1 MTINP
6 QSDKTNHLILAV
18 DGSEHANAAIQL
30 IQNLP
35 LPSTCKITVLSVL
48 IPRNAQY
55 HAALEHFMEQT
66 KLLLESEEYHVET
79 HLLTGYPA
87 EQIIDFTN
95 QHKPDLIVL
104 GAKGLRGTPRILLGG
119 VAQQVIEYAC
129 CPVLIVRAPHTEA
142 NRILLVTDGS
152 EHSRFAVRHLGV
164 CPLPKEADIAIMHV
178 LPPEVTPEMLI
189 RSWPYGMDAIPVV
202 TSIEI
207 EEKLARQADDE
218 EQSGVA
224 LLQRTANELSNLG
237 IQAKTVLRRG
247 DAATEILEYAQENQI
262 DLIIAGSRGLTQIQ
276 SWFLGSVS
284 RKLVHYAECSVL
296 IVKK

>member
-1 MTINP
+1 MAQNP

-18 DGSEHANAAIQL
+18 DGSEHANAAIKL

-35 LPSTCKITVLSVL
+35 LPKTCKISIISVL

-55 HAALEHFMEQT
+55 HATLQHFMEQT
-66 KLLLESEEYHVET
+66 GILLQSKGYNVET
-79 HLLTGYPA
+79 CLLTGYPA
-87 EQIIDFTN
+87 EQIIEFSN
-95 QHKPDLIVL
+95 QHNPNLIVL

-129 CPVLIVRAPHTEA
+129 CPVLLVRPPHTEA
-142 NRILLVTDGS
+142 RRILLVTDGS
-152 EHSRFAVRHLGV
+152 EHSKFAVRHLGV
-164 CPLPKEADIAIMHV
+164 CPLPKDAEVTILHV

-189 RSWPYGMDAIPVV
+189 RSWPYGMDAIPVI

-207 EEKLARQADDE
+207 EEKLARQAEDE
-218 EQSGVA
+218 EQSGA
-224 LLQRTANELSNLG
+224 TLLRHTAKELSALG
-237 IQAKTVLRRG
+237 IEAKTEMRRG
-247 DAATEILEYAQENQI
+247 DAATVILEYAQENQS

-296 IVKK
+296 IVKR